1 MLLTHV
7 SLGLLVVVAIAI
19 FLQAGAAVLATVF
32 RNGRWPPLAET
43 VSLAFGLGVG
53 AIGTQML
60 LFSLLGVSYTLPAL
74 LAPWAVGWLLYARY
88 RAGARPSPSMA
99 RDGASRWSTCEVVV
113 ACLLAVLVG
122 ALLVRAAVWPLWWWD
137 TWAIWGLKAKAFYHF
152 RDATPFV
159 ADGYYAVTHPDYP
172 ILYPLAGTLL
182 FLVLGESH
190 DVVQVLPVLFY
201 ASSLLLFR
209 SLLLRCGAARC
220 AAALSTAALA
230 CAPNILSF
238 AQEYLAEQAALWFA
252 LGAVGYTF
260 VYARVRETE
269 WLILAAL
276 SAAFLTQVRAEGM
289 LIVAPIML
297 FLIVDA
303 AIAGRTPGHLV
314 RVRGIVSFGA
324 IVACVYVPWLVF
336 SRIKVGV
343 TGGVSQ
349 IGVGDLLRGTNE
361 LLPILHTTA
370 EWMTGTA
377 WLGPYVLLFPLLAF
391 LVLANLRSYVSSLWQ
406 IYWLVML
413 AASAAP
419 PVILLMTLPY
429 WRSVPAMSRYL
440 FLFTALS
447 LLIVALHVG
456 RLWPAPRS
464 PVDTAPGERLGV
476 RFFGTGIVAVLIA
489 AVITSASGLLRH
501 ADANTADWVFADGPS
516 GWRPGPATTLS
527 RAFGAVEL
535 SSTEASI
542 WLMSPEGINLD
553 GDLNPILRVQ
563 LRVQKAAMPGQ
574 IRLWWKPPG
583 SVFSWAHTVTETAW
597 WTGAFQTIALR
608 PAWTGPIAELRLQI
622 DNPAAAADEP
632 FAAFIR
638 SIRSD
643 GRVAGLVT
651 LVFSRHAS
659 NPWPLV
665 LAAIAVWAA
674 LDRPRSLIAAQR
686 VACTVVAVV
695 ALAVW
700 VLADSSSAFSFPVAA
715 RPVQV
720 VSDVVK
726 SSRELAPLLRWER
739 LAYLERQAGRP
750 QFAAL
755 IRLIRHVEAA
765 CPDGQDVL
773 IWTAADPA
781 DGGYLVQ
788 RSWYLLF
795 PRKVHVVQSP
805 DVLQALL
812 TRDAPVGAL
821 IGYGVPVPSTVSG
834 EQAYRESGDLF
845 GVCQPVLAVAQ
856 P

>member
-1 MLLTHV
+1 MLLTQLW
-7 SLGLLVVVAIAI
+7 LGLLVIAGLAI
-19 FLQAGAAVLATVF
+19 FLQAGTAVLAVVF
-32 RNGRWPPLAET
+32 RRATWPPLAET
-43 VSLAFGLGVG
+43 ASLAFGLGVG
-53 AIGTQML
+53 AIGTEML
-60 LFSLLGVSYTLPAL
+60 LFSLLGVPYTLPAL
-74 LAPWAVGWLLYARY
+74 LAPWVVGWLLYAWY
-88 RAGARPSPSMA
+88 RAGARPGPGMA
-99 RDGASRWSTCEVVV
+99 RDGASRWSRCEVAV

-137 TWAIWGLKAKAFYHF
+137 TWAIWGLKAQAFYHF

-159 ADGYYAVTHPDYP
+159 ADGYYALTHPDYP

-182 FLVLGESH
+182 FLVLGEPH

-238 AQEYLAEQAALWFA
+238 APEYLAEQAALWFA

-297 FLIVDA
+297 FLILDA
-303 AIAGRTPGHLV
+303 AIAGRTPGHV
-314 RVRGIVSFGA
+314 ARVRGIVSFGA

-349 IGVGDLLRGTNE
+349 IGLGDLLRGTSE

-413 AASAAP
+413 AVSAAP

-456 RLWPAPRS
+456 RLWPASRS
-464 PVDTAPGERLGV
+464 PVDAARGERSTV
-476 RFFGTGIVAVLIA
+476 RFFGTGVVAVLIA
-489 AVITSASGLLRH
+489 AVLTGASGLVRH

-516 GWRPGPATTLS
+516 GWRPGPGTTLS
-527 RAFGAVEL
+527 RAQGAVEL
-535 SSTEASI
+535 STTEPSL
-542 WLMSPEGINLD
+542 WLMSPEGISLD
-553 GDLNPILRVQ
+553 GALNLILRVQ

-574 IRLWWKPPG
+574 IRLWWKPHG
-583 SVFSWAHTVTETAW
+583 SPFSWAYTVTETAR
-597 WTGAFQTIALR
+597 WTGAFQTVALR
-608 PAWTGPIAELRLQI
+608 PAWNGSITELRLQI
-622 DNPAAAADEP
+622 DNPVTAAEEP
-632 FAAFIR
+632 FAAYIR

-659 NPWPLV
+659 NPWPIVLV
-665 LAAIAVWAA
+665 AIAVWAA

-695 ALAVW
+695 TLAIW
-700 VLADSSSAFSFPVAA
+700 ADSSSVFSFPVAA

-726 SSRELAPLLRWER
+726 SWRELAPLLRWER
-739 LAYLERQAGRP
+739 IAYLERLAGRP

-755 IRLIRHVEAA
+755 IPHIRHVETA
-765 CPDGQDVL
+765 CPAGQDAL

-788 RSWYLLF
+788 RSRYLLF
-795 PRKVHVVQSP
+795 PRKVHVVQTP
-805 DVLQALL
+805 EVLQALL

-834 EQAYRESGDLF
+834 EQAYTESGDVF
-845 GVCQPVLAVAQ
+845 AVCQPVLAVAQ